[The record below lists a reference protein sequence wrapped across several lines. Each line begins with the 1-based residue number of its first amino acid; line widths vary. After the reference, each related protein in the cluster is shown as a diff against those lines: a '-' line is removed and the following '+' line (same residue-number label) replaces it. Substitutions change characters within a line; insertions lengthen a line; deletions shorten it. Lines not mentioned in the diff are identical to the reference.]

1 MGSLKINTIIQI
13 AIIIPCF
20 NEESAIAQVI
30 HDYKNALPQAKI
42 YVFDN
47 NSTDATAQIAI
58 KNEAIVH
65 YVKKQGK
72 GNVVKAMFRDIDADY
87 YIMIDGDGTYSAH
100 NISVLLET
108 VITNRVDMLI
118 GNRLV
123 QYENSASRKGH
134 LTGNKIIT
142 QTVNFL
148 FKSDFIDLLS
158 GYRILS
164 RRFVKSVPLFYE
176 GFEVETALAIH
187 AIEVDAKIVETP
199 INYLERANGSVSKL
213 NTFKDGIKIGLTIFS
228 LFKDYHPRLVFGT
241 IGGLFSILG
250 LLIGLPV
257 IIEFIDTG
265 LVLRFPSA
273 ILASGLIILSF
284 LSIFSGLI
292 LSSIAKNR
300 KIIKKLSFL
309 NTK

>member
-1 MGSLKINTIIQI
+1 MGEFKIKTLMEI
-13 AIIIPCF
+13 AVIIPCF
-20 NEESAIAQVI
+20 NEESAIARVI
-30 HDYKNALPQAKI
+30 YDYKNALPQAKI

-47 NSTDATAQIAI
+47 NSTDATAKVAI
-58 KNEAIVH
+58 ENGATVH

-72 GNVVKAMFRDIDADY
+72 GNVVKAMFRDVDADY
-87 YIMIDGDGTYSAH
+87 YIMIDGDGTYSAN
-100 NISVLLET
+100 NISALLET
-108 VITNRVDMLI
+108 VINNKVDMLV

-123 QYENSASRKGH
+123 QYKNSASRTGH

-142 QTVNFL
+142 QAVNFL
-148 FKSDFIDLLS
+148 FKSDFSDLLS

-164 RRFVKSVPLFYE
+164 KRFVKSVPLFHE

-187 AIEVDAKIVETP
+187 AVEVDAKILEMP
-199 INYLERANGSVSKL
+199 INYLERINGSVSKL

-228 LFKDYHPRLVFGT
+228 LFKDYHPRLIFGST
-241 IGGLFSILG
+241 GGIFFILG
-250 LLIGLPV
+250 LLIGLPI
-257 IIEFIDTG
+257 IIEFIEANDN
-265 LVLRFPSA
+265 FPA
-273 ILASGLIILSF
+273 ILSF